1 MYMRFKKRRGRP
13 RSARLGKRRR
23 KVLIARSII
32 LGVSVVVLVYLLAWV
47 FRLEQINI
55 DEIRISG
62 NSIVKNEEIMKVAN
76 RDLDKT
82 YFLLSP
88 KTNILFYPKQKIIRD
103 LQTKFTLIETVDIK
117 FRNFHTIEIKVV
129 ERKPFALWCG
139 KEIVS
144 NSGCY
149 FLDKNGFIFSKAP
162 DFTGS
167 VFFKFYGKNFSQGQ
181 SLGDTVL
188 GSEYMEVEEFN
199 GFQLFNKSL
208 NNIGLKPVLLL
219 KVDSRDYNMWLE
231 SGTKIQFSKE
241 QSLTTLLDNLES
253 ILNSESLTN
262 ESIKNIEYIDL
273 RFGNKVYYKFIGE

>member
-1 MYMRFKKRRGRP
+1 M
-13 RSARLGKRRR
+13 
-23 KVLIARSII
+23 
-32 LGVSVVVLVYLLAWV
+32 
-47 FRLEQINI
+47 
-55 DEIRISG
+55 
-62 NSIVKNEEIMKVAN
+62 
-76 RDLDKT
+76 
-82 YFLLSP
+82 
-88 KTNILFYPKQKIIRD
+88 
-103 LQTKFTLIETVDIK
+103 
-117 FRNFHTIEIKVV
+117 
-129 ERKPFALWCG
+129 
-139 KEIVS
+139 
-144 NSGCY
+144 
-149 FLDKNGFIFSKAP
+149 
-162 DFTGS
+162 
-167 VFFKFYGKNFSQGQ
+167 
-181 SLGDTVL
+181 L

>member
-103 LQTKFTLIETVDIK
+103 LQTKL
-117 FRNFHTIEIKVV
+117 H
-129 ERKPFALWCG
+129 
-139 KEIVS
+139 
-144 NSGCY
+144 
-149 FLDKNGFIFSKAP
+149 
-162 DFTGS
+162 
-167 VFFKFYGKNFSQGQ
+167 
-181 SLGDTVL
+181 
-188 GSEYMEVEEFN
+188 
-199 GFQLFNKSL
+199 
-208 NNIGLKPVLLL
+208 
-219 KVDSRDYNMWLE
+219 
-231 SGTKIQFSKE
+231 
-241 QSLTTLLDNLES
+241 
-253 ILNSESLTN
+253 
-262 ESIKNIEYIDL
+262 
-273 RFGNKVYYKFIGE
+273 